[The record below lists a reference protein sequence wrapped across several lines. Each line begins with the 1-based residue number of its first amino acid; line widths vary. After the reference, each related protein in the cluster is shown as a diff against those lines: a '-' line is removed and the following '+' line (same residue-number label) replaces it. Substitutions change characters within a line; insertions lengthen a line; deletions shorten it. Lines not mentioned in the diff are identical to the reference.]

1 MPDKDLWERAEVM
14 EYLRISRGTLDK
26 LQKRREIPF
35 AKIGKKVLFRK
46 ADIDRW
52 LEDRMVPALCPP
64 PRARRPSG
72 RSVPAQDKK
81 EKSRGRRKG
90 SEPKAK

>member
-1 MPDKDLWERAEVM
+1 MADKDLMERAEVM

-46 ADIDRW
+46 RDIDAW
-52 LEDRMVPALCPP
+52 LESKIIRT
-64 PRARRPSG
+64 RN
-72 RSVPAQDKK
+72 K
-81 EKSRGRRKG
+81 
-90 SEPKAK
+90 

>member
-1 MPDKDLWERAEVM
+1 MADRDYMERAEVM

-46 ADIDRW
+46 RDIDAW
-52 LEDRMVPALCPP
+52 MESMIV
-64 PRARRPSG
+64 
-72 RSVPAQDKK
+72 KK
-81 EKSRGRRKG
+81 
-90 SEPKAK
+90 

>member
-1 MPDKDLWERAEVM
+1 MADRDYMERAEVM

-46 ADIDRW
+46 RDIDGW
-52 LEDRMVPALCPP
+52 MESMIV
-64 PRARRPSG
+64 
-72 RSVPAQDKK
+72 KK
-81 EKSRGRRKG
+81 
-90 SEPKAK
+90 

>member
-1 MPDKDLWERAEVM
+1 MERAEVM

-46 ADIDRW
+46 RDIDAW
-52 LEDRMVPALCPP
+52 MESMIV
-64 PRARRPSG
+64 
-72 RSVPAQDKK
+72 KK
-81 EKSRGRRKG
+81 
-90 SEPKAK
+90 